1 MALHYPPL
9 TRNVGCFV
17 TIAATLAVCALLGVS
32 GGPRVLASYVGPV
45 GGADATEV
53 ASSAGQMTAQ
63 ALAPSDR
70 LRTAS
75 PLPGAGPVAP
85 ETFASSCWPGR
96 GGSC

>member
-17 TIAATLAVCALLGVS
+17 TIAATLAVCAFLGVT

-53 ASSAGQMTAQ
+53 SSSACQMTAQ
-63 ALAPSDR
+63 VVAPSDGSR
-70 LRTAS
+70 A
-75 PLPGAGPVAP
+75 PQGDAPHGPCPVQ
-85 ETFASSCWPGR
+85 ER
-96 GGSC
+96 